1 MKRTI
6 NKEESS
12 SSSTTSSTSSTTR
25 VKDPFKKVVVP
36 TKNAQN
42 LFLGTAIAI
51 ILISVG
57 FVYFKFI
64 NPDALRNSAPDN
76 EFVVNRDPEI
86 LQSIKDGLMKQS
98 YWKKFNEQCNDKTV
112 AVGYN
117 TNLDLIVDAT
127 DLLESLGVKPQPST
141 TPPSP
146 IINTIEQFEKTF
158 TYYFKSGS
166 AAERFV
172 QDESTFKTI
181 IDKAL
186 SLPKKTFF
194 TGGNAGIMANRLAK
208 ENCNVYLNG
217 IIGKQLKKMLDPKV
231 KVLPY
236 ETKEKQDYDEIHL
249 IMEYGQKNQ
258 WGQYK
263 SPRANRFIVSNDVT
277 NSNLLTMES
286 FHSHLDILSE
296 KPDLILLSG
305 LHLLNHNTQKQRIQ
319 DMMDLLKKIPYSSD
333 AEEFLNPQKNIPV
346 HLELA
351 SIASE
356 NFIRML
362 ANSVIPYVDSI
373 GLNEQEMGFLYTA
386 TGGIKYTME
395 DFKQPSV
402 NIAIEAITHIFNR
415 IIDQQDGA
423 EQQQM
428 GIDLLS
434 KWRTT
439 TRIHF
444 HYLTYHIVAIK
455 KNSAWKSHK
464 ASASVAASSIE
475 ATNQACGF
483 DNVELHL
490 PLEFKVD
497 YRYTPGSTKT
507 IRINKSSPVSKWQDV
522 GIEFHVAPVLV
533 CQNPSKTVGLGDS
546 ISTIGFLYQTIK
558 F

>member
-1 MKRTI
+1 MKRT
-6 NKEESS
+6 
-12 SSSTTSSTSSTTR
+12 TTSKESQPSTSSGSTR
-25 VKDPFKKVVVP
+25 SKEKDPFKKVVP

-42 LFLGTAIAI
+42 LFLGTAVCI
-51 ILISVG
+51 ILITVG
-57 FVYFKFI
+57 FLYVKFI
-64 NPDALRNSAPDN
+64 NPQALANNNQNN
-76 EFVVNRDPEI
+76 ENTFIDRDPAT
-86 LQSIKDGLMKQS
+86 LQSIKNGLFRQS
-98 YWKKFNEQCNDKTV
+98 LWNKFNQQCSDKTV

-127 DLLESLGVKPQPST
+127 DLLEALKLSPSKSSVS
-141 TPPSP
+141 PSQT
-146 IINTIEQFEKTF
+146 INNLDQFEKTF
-158 TYYFKSGS
+158 SYYFKSGS

-172 QDESTFKTI
+172 QDESTFKEI

-217 IIGKQLKKMLDPKV
+217 VIGSQLKQMLDPKV

-258 WGQYK
+258 WGDNK

-286 FHSHLDILSE
+286 FHKHLDILSE

-305 LHLLNHNTQKQRIQ
+305 LHLLNQNTQKQRIH

-333 AEEFLNPQKNIPV
+333 ASEFLTPAKNIPV

-362 ANSVIPYVDSI
+362 ANSVIPYVDSL
-373 GLNEQEMGFLYTA
+373 GLNEQEIGFLYTA
-386 TGGIKYTME
+386 TGGDKYTMD
-395 DFKQPSV
+395 DFKQPTV
-402 NIAIEAITHIFNR
+402 NVAVEAITHIFNR
-415 IIDQQDGA
+415 IVQA
-423 EQQQM
+423 EDTAQM
-428 GIDLLS
+428 GLDLMS
-434 KWRTT
+434 QWRTT

-444 HYLTYHIVAIK
+444 HYLTYHIVAIR
-455 KNSAWKSHK
+455 KNSAWSSEK

-475 ATNQACGF
+475 ATNQACAF
-483 DNVELHL
+483 DSVELHL

-507 IRINKSSPVSKWQDV
+507 ITINKSSPVTKWQDS
-522 GIEFHVAPVLV
+522 GIEFHIAPVLV
-533 CQNPSKTVGLGDS
+533 CQSPSKTVGLGDS
-546 ISTIGFLYQTIK
+546 ISTIGFLYQTVK